1 MALSANSTVQI
12 SRRALLRCGALAT
25 SGLAAPSILAPQQKQ
40 GLKIFMHWDL
50 DGASGIF
57 TREQAWWWE
66 ANVREQVA
74 AEARQLMTAD
84 VDAGTRAALE
94 AGVAELIVL
103 DTHHG
108 GGNLY
113 PDKLVQ
119 DRRVTYHLRSVGMQ
133 NGKKRWM
140 PNLDETVQGLM
151 LPGHH
156 AKTGTPG
163 AFLPHNWTLQW
174 KDFQINGQSV
184 GEIGIEACFAGHW
197 DIPVIFVQGDVAA
210 CQEARELFPW
220 IVTSVVKWG
229 TDSPEVCRGLSP
241 DNAYKET
248 ARGIAEA
255 IAKLRTGEM
264 RPYKPRL
271 PMTVTIRLAT
281 MDAAAAAAQ
290 RPGVRRV
297 DDHTVEARIGRQA
310 DVVKWINGTG
320 LDMV

>member
-1 MALSANSTVQI
+1 MNPRKRNGARNKL
-12 SRRALLRCGALAT
+12 SRRALLGA
-25 SGLAAPSILAPQQKQ
+25 GLAAPGVLTSQQKQ
-40 GLKIFMHWDL
+40 GLKVFMHWDL
-50 DGASGIF
+50 DGSTGIF

-66 ANVREQVA
+66 PNVREQVA
-74 AEARQLMTAD
+74 AEARDLMTAD
-84 VDAGTRAALE
+84 VNAGTRAALE
-94 AGVAELIVL
+94 AGVSNLIVL

-113 PDKLVQ
+113 PDKLVK
-119 DRRVTYHLRSVGMQ
+119 DHRVTYHLRSVAMQ
-133 NGKKRWM
+133 DGKKRWM
-140 PNLDETVQGLM
+140 PNLDETVDGLM

-156 AKTGTPG
+156 AKTGTAG

-174 KDFQINGQSV
+174 KDFQINGKSV

-197 DIPVIFVQGDVAA
+197 NIPVIFVQGDVAA
-210 CQEARELFPW
+210 CEEAREIFPW

-229 TDSPEVCRGLSP
+229 TTSPELCHGLSP
-241 DNAYKET
+241 EAGYKET

-255 IAKLRTGEM
+255 IAKLRAGEM

-281 MDAAAAAAQ
+281 MEAAAAAAK
-290 RPGVRRV
+290 RPDVRRL

-310 DVVKWINGTG
+310 DIVKWINGTG
-320 LDMV
+320 LDMA